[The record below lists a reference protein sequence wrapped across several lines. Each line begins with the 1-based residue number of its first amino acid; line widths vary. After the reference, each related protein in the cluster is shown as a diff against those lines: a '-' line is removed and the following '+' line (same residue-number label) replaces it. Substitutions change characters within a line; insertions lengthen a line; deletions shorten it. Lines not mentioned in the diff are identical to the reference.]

1 MGASLLFQKISGGIY
16 MHWEYKELFD
26 AVNETY
32 NEFKLENMS
41 GTKALSRTLSEFET
55 TMNLGILKNL

>member
-1 MGASLLFQKISGGIY
+1 
-16 MHWEYKELFD
+16 MHWEYEELFD

-41 GTKALSRTLSEFET
+41 GTKHYLEHLA
-55 TMNLGILKNL
+55 NLKQQ

>member
-1 MGASLLFQKISGGIY
+1 
-16 MHWEYKELFD
+16 MHWEYEELFD